1 MPQKR
6 AFDFI
11 KLCEKPPKPRTSCM
25 TTIRGPYYSP
35 VGFSYLRDLFEAV
48 GDRIDGLKFAGGSQ
62 RLHPASVVKKIIK
75 LCHDNKVYV
84 STGGFIE
91 RVIVQGPKAVDQYLQ
106 ECKKL
111 GFDVVEVSSGLAPIQ
126 LKDKIAIVKAIH
138 KLGLKAKP
146 EISFMIGAG
155 AGTQIRGYKTK
166 LRPIKD
172 VFKEADAYLKAGAPM
187 LMFESEGI
195 TEDLPE
201 KQWRTD
207 LIEKIIKRYGL
218 KKWMFEAADPKV
230 FKWYF
235 KKYGP
240 DVNLFIDH
248 SQIFE
253 CEAWRSQLWGDPDIW
268 KGKKLRYKS

>member
-11 KLCEKPPKPRTSCM
+11 KIKERPPKPRKSSIVE
-25 TTIRGPYYSP
+25 IRGSYYSP
-35 VGFSYLRDLFEAV
+35 VGLGYLKDILDMA
-48 GDRIDGLKFAGGSQ
+48 GDYIDGFKFAGGSQ
-62 RLHPASVVKKIIK
+62 RLHPVSVIKKITK
-75 LCHDNKVYV
+75 LCHDHKVYV
-84 STGGFIE
+84 STGGFVE
-91 RVIVQGPKAVDQYLQ
+91 RVIVQGPRAVDQYLK
-106 ECKKL
+106 ECKQL
-111 GFDVVEVSSGLAPIQ
+111 GFDVVEVSSGLAPIS
-126 LKDKIAIVKAIH
+126 LNDKIAIVKQIQ
-138 KLGLKAKP
+138 KLGMKAKP

-172 VFKEADAYLKAGAPM
+172 VFKEADAYLKAGAYM
-187 LMFESEGI
+187 LMFESEGV
-195 TEDLPE
+195 TEDIPE

-207 LIEKIIKRYGL
+207 LIDKIIKRYGL

-253 CEAWRSQLWGDPDIW
+253 CEAWRAQLWGDPDIW
-268 KGKKLRYKS
+268 KGKKLKYRT